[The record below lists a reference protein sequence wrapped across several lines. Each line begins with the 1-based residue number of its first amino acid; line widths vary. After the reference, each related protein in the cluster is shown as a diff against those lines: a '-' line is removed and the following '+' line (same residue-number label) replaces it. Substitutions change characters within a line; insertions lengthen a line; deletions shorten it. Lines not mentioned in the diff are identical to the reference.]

1 MKAYLKPE
9 DDQELKR
16 MVKSL
21 DMALALWDMNQW
33 LRNEIK
39 YSQKEHLQEARD
51 ELYRIMDDHRI
62 YLDELIT

>member
-1 MKAYLKPE
+1 MKAYLKSE

-21 DMALALWDMNQW
+21 DLVLALWDMDQW